1 MLRRGVYEVVPPS
14 ALSDLTAEDL
24 RLLLNGTVT
33 IDCKQ
38 LMSFTNFIDETGEDN
53 PEKIK
58 KFKRSFWCILERM
71 PQKDLQDLMYF
82 WTGSPSVPASEEGF
96 QPMPSITLR
105 PADDSYFPTANT
117 CISRLYIP
125 LYSSKAQL
133 KTKLTQAIQ
142 VKSFGFV

>member
-1 MLRRGVYEVVPPS
+1 MVPPS

-24 RLLLNGTVT
+24 RLLLNGTST
-33 IDCKQ
+33 IDPKQ
-38 LMSFTNFIDETGEDN
+38 LSTFTNFIDETGGDD

-58 KFKRSFWCILERM
+58 KFKRSFWTVVEKM
-71 PQKDLQDLMYF
+71 SQKELQDLMYF

-105 PADDSYFPTANT
+105 PADDNYFPSANT

-125 LYSSKAQL
+125 LYSSKSQL
-133 KTKLTQAIQ
+133 KLKLLQAIQ

>member
-1 MLRRGVYEVVPPS
+1 MVPPS

-24 RLLLNGTVT
+24 RLLLNGTST
-33 IDCKQ
+33 IDPKQ
-38 LMSFTNFIDETGEDN
+38 LSSFTNFIDETGGDH
-53 PEKIK
+53 PEKIR
-58 KFKRSFWCILERM
+58 KFKRSFWTVVEKM
-71 PQKDLQDLMYF
+71 TQKELQDLMYF

-105 PADDSYFPTANT
+105 PADDNYFPSANT

-125 LYSSKAQL
+125 LYSSKNQL
-133 KTKLTQAIQ
+133 KFKLLQAIQ